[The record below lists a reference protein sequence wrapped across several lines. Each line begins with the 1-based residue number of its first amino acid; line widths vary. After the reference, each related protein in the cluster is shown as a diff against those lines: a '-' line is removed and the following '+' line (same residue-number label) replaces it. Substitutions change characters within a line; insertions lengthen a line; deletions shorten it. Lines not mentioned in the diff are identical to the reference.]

1 MHGLLKL
8 VLTRWKVAVATAGL
22 VVAIVAMRLIVDG
35 LSWEFVTPGPLLTST
50 IAGGIFVTGL
60 IVAGTLADYKES
72 ERMPAEITAALD
84 NINED
89 ASSIK
94 ANKAEFDLA
103 NLQGRLRKIVATF
116 RRDLAD
122 PTSRTCLHAIND
134 LSGPFMELERL
145 DVPPNYIVRLRTEQG
160 IVRRNV
166 LRIYHMQGTE
176 FLPSAYILV
185 QSIVALIIFALVFAR
200 IEPGY
205 EAVVLVVMISYFF
218 IYLVKLL
225 KILDTPFRPGTHT
238 MDDVSLFLL
247 REFSANLGD
256 ATGGDQAPTG

>member
-1 MHGLLKL
+1 MQRLLMMAL
-8 VLTRWKVAVATAGL
+8 HRWKVAAATAGL
-22 VVAIVAMRLIVDG
+22 VAVIVVIRLVVDA
-35 LSWEFVTPGPLLTST
+35 LSLEFVTPGPLLTST

-94 ANKAEFDLA
+94 ASKAEFDLA
-103 NLQGRLRKIVATF
+103 KLQGCLRKIVASF
-116 RRDLAD
+116 RTDLSD
-122 PTSRTCLHAIND
+122 PASRSCLAAING
-134 LSGPFMELERL
+134 LSEPFLELERL
-145 DVPPNYIVRLRTEQG
+145 NVPPNYIVRLRTEQG
-160 IVRRNV
+160 IIRRNV

-185 QSIVALIIFALVFAR
+185 QSIVALIIVSLIFAR

-205 EAVVLVVMISYFF
+205 EAIVLVVMISYFF

-247 REFSANLGD
+247 KEFSEGIGSES
-256 ATGGDQAPTG
+256 GG